1 MTIAS
6 RNDLGM
12 PTLPARAIVAERAP
26 GTVRITQG
34 VRGRMADATRSS
46 KPRRSPRYPA
56 INLEA
61 ALDRA
66 VALYREEGRGLAP
79 NDAILGY
86 WGYSPGCGPG
96 FGTLAALKRFGLL
109 RSEEPGKSRLSEL
122 ALRIILDE
130 QEGSGERQ
138 EAVEQA
144 ALTPTIHREIWE
156 KYPDGLP
163 SDAAV
168 HRFLRRDRGFTDA
181 AAERLI
187 KEFRETVTF
196 ARLGA
201 DRGLSRPAAED
212 EAGAVTVRIPLSA
225 GEWVAV
231 QGRFPLS
238 RGAWDQLMRVLDVM
252 KPGLVAS
259 SVEPASEDV

>member
-6 RNDLGM
+6 RNDLR
-12 PTLPARAIVAERAP
+12 LPALLGSDIVPRRAAGTARTTHAPRERVAETTQAP
-26 GTVRITQG
+26 
-34 VRGRMADATRSS
+34 
-46 KPRRSPRYPA
+46 KPLRSPRYPA

-66 VALYREEGRGLAP
+66 LALYREEGRNVAP
-79 NDAILGY
+79 NEAILAH
-86 WGYSPGCGPG
+86 WGYAKGGPG